1 MGKNDG
7 SALTIPRPTSAS
19 LEVRIAMPLSLVKS
33 LSSRWCPFHQ
43 RPSRVY
49 EDADYVT
56 ATVRPAPLTLGGI
69 SGCRATCLPTA
80 TWITF
85 AYGARLSRL
94 RLSGTAGIWRRRQS
108 TYLPFLVAEYLDE
121 GAIDSH
127 DGEHDLSIDP
137 ARPSLTTPYKRFTAT
152 GSILFDGA
160 DTLVTVP
167 YGADLAPSLEFTFE
181 AWIKPDVGATEG
193 RYVASMG
200 DRGWAVMLMCDGTGA
215 GCCEGG
221 SHVNGSVGL
230 YANVS
235 SSFTCQDVPSST
247 AAVNG
252 GEWTHVA
259 ITLATPH
266 TKMNPRGVS
275 AKVCFV
281 INGVSRDV
289 SSTTLG
295 ISPGIAGGEA
305 LVIGGASVEGACV
318 DCETEPLKFMG
329 HMSNV
334 HIWREALDPMVIERY
349 MARRLTHAHP
359 YYDALVAAFP
369 FSERTFISTGVDDT
383 KTGAFDAVLTNGT
396 FNATEFVAQDSSS
409 SATMGDR
416 LLLQRCGS
424 AYRRSLRSCHGSK
437 RSSHHRSLD

>member
-1 MGKNDG
+1 M
-7 SALTIPRPTSAS
+7 
-19 LEVRIAMPLSLVKS
+19 
-33 LSSRWCPFHQ
+33 
-43 RPSRVY
+43 
-49 EDADYVT
+49 
-56 ATVRPAPLTLGGI
+56 
-69 SGCRATCLPTA
+69 A
-80 TWITF
+80 TWITS

-94 RLSGTAGIWRRRQS
+94 RLSGQRGIWRRRQS
-108 TYLPFLVAEYLDE
+108 TYLPFLVAEYLFDE

-137 ARPSLTTPYKRFTAT
+137 LEYATVVLDDAVYKEISPRAP

-281 INGVSRDV
+281 INGVESGCFVDDAF
-289 SSTTLG
+289 G

-349 MARRLTHAHP
+349 MARRLTHAIRTMMLSSP
-359 YYDALVAAFP
+359 P
-369 FSERTFISTGVDDT
+369 FRSRSEPLFRPAWTTPKPARSTP
-383 KTGAFDAVLTNGT
+383 
-396 FNATEFVAQDSSS
+396 S
-409 SATMGDR
+409 
-416 LLLQRCGS
+416 
-424 AYRRSLRSCHGSK
+424 
-437 RSSHHRSLD
+437 